1 MEKKKKKRKRNLLTA
16 ADYILPDQ
24 LLLSYHLHP
33 HHQPTS
39 SSQASSPSCGD
50 SRKATKKKRHPLR
63 FNNLAKTAVKK
74 TAKRQKENAKRF
86 IGSPETSTNL
96 LILVL
101 PRPVLVSFFSF
112 SFFHSLLYSINS
124 FKYSNL
130 VTHIRKMGKKKRG
143 HPDLEELL
151 ARPWC
156 YYCERDF
163 DDLKILISHQKAK
176 HFKCER
182 CGRRLNT
189 AGESLSQVDN
199 ALQNRSSLDIEIFG
213 MEGVPEDVLQAHNQ
227 RVLQQYQQA
236 EAERRAATGNP
247 APGTSGSSGQ
257 SKKPKFESP
266 SELKKRLAEHKA
278 RLAEQAAGGSSG
290 DTTPIGA
297 GQQSQSTPGGTPYP
311 QQPGFVP
318 PTGPQSY
325 PMHQYPPS
333 TNMSTSPYPQA
344 GVPPIVS
351 PVGASPTLPYHH
363 QQHHQAMRTHTPPQA
378 ISPSYPTRTPS
389 LPPAPGLPQRP
400 SFGAPQVNAFQMQQ
414 LHQGQVSGPPA
425 VPMPTDAQ
433 GNRAHPLPDANSE
446 SLSAS
451 ADKLISEAAKQAKE
465 LPAKPS
471 PAPGTPEEGAAGK
484 PLKKEKAKSTRL
496 VYSDNEISPEEKL
509 ARLPRYAFVPQQID
523 ENSSGETAAEPV
535 AGAEEVVNLP
545 A

>member
-1 MEKKKKKRKRNLLTA
+1 
-16 ADYILPDQ
+16 
-24 LLLSYHLHP
+24 
-33 HHQPTS
+33 
-39 SSQASSPSCGD
+39 
-50 SRKATKKKRHPLR
+50 
-63 FNNLAKTAVKK
+63 
-74 TAKRQKENAKRF
+74 
-86 IGSPETSTNL
+86 
-96 LILVL
+96 
-101 PRPVLVSFFSF
+101 
-112 SFFHSLLYSINS
+112 
-124 FKYSNL
+124 
-130 VTHIRKMGKKKRG
+130 MGKKKRG

-189 AGESLSQVDN
+189 AGGLSVHMSQVHKESLSQVDN

-213 MEGVPEDVLQAHNQ
+213 MEGVPEDILQAHNQ

-247 APGTSGSSGQ
+247 APGTSGGSGQ

-290 DTTPIGA
+290 DATPVGA
-297 GQQSQSTPGGTPYP
+297 GQSQSTPSGTPYQQP
-311 QQPGFVP
+311 STPQYTAPQQGTNGSGQEYHYSAPYGQPPNPFPQQQQPGSAVYVSSS
-318 PTGPQSY
+318 GPQGY
-325 PMHQYPPS
+325 PLPQYSPPNIS
-333 TNMSTSPYPQA
+333 SSAYPQVTA
-344 GVPPIVS
+344 PSIVS

-363 QQHHQAMRTHTPPQA
+363 QQPQAMRTHTPPQT
-378 ISPSYPTRTPS
+378 IPPTYPARTPS

-400 SFGAPQVNAFQMQQ
+400 IFGAPQVNAFQMQQ
-414 LHQGQVSGPPA
+414 LHHGQVSVPPSA
-425 VPMPTDAQ
+425 VPVTTEVQ
-433 GNRAHPLPDANSE
+433 GNRAHPAADAHSE

-484 PLKKEKAKSTRL
+484 PSKKEKAKSTRL

-509 ARLPRYAFVPQQID
+509 SRLPRYAFVPESRD
-523 ENSSGETAAEPV
+523 EAAVEETAVEPA
-535 AGAEEVVNLP
+535 AGSEEAVSLP
-545 A
+545 V